1 MKRDHTLT
9 GSTFVERRRECL
21 PRISKLYD
29 EDPAAI
35 YGLGPELWT
44 IAKALRRY
52 IWHDRIHAKS
62 IVRTL
67 QRLQTDSEAI
77 DDPFSF
83 GQLDTTVRTE
93 LIAECLI

>member
-1 MKRDHTLT
+1 L
-9 GSTFVERRRECL
+9 S
-21 PRISKLYD
+21 RISDTYAKNTGVI
-29 EDPAAI
+29 EESE
-35 YGLGPELWT
+35 GESWT
-44 IAKALRRY
+44 IAKALRRF

-67 QRLQTDSEAI
+67 QRLQTEFGAI

-93 LIAECLI
+93 LIKK